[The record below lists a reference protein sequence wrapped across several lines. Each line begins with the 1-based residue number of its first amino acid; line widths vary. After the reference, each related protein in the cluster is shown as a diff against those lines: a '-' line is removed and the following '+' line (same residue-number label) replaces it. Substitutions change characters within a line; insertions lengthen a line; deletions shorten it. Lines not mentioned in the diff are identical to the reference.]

1 MSVRWVVE
9 INDYFIYYSDFIVLF
24 FFFTN
29 SLKQSVHLCEYII
42 NVNCSDCCR
51 KTFSTGVF
59 FFLKHL
65 FKKSIGGL
73 LHYDWPTKCRP
84 CWNEITSNWNR
95 RNAQWKRSQKRSV
108 DQQKQ
113 SENIFVHRLIDAFIQ
128 LSCAL
133 CCALRPTRQ
142 DLPLSSCQGV
152 SWSCLGPNSQ
162 KWLPLLPRSPLS
174 TAWIKSQLG
183 FVQFLNSDWPLR
195 GFVSP
200 KIPICHGV
208 RPSLLIHSNSCLSAV

>member
-1 MSVRWVVE
+1 M
-9 INDYFIYYSDFIVLF
+9 F
-24 FFFTN
+24 FFF
-29 SLKQSVHLCEYII
+29 
-42 NVNCSDCCR
+42 
-51 KTFSTGVF
+51 F
-59 FFLKHL
+59 FKHL

-108 DQQKQ
+108 DQQN
-113 SENIFVHRLIDAFIQ
+113 SPRSFFVHSAVV
-128 LSCAL
+128 CPVL

-183 FVQFLNSDWPLR
+183 FVQFSTLIGHWGALWVLRYQSVMGSDPVCW
-195 GFVSP
+195 FIVT
-200 KIPICHGV
+200 
-208 RPSLLIHSNSCLSAV
+208 AA